1 MMGTAGSAAG
11 IWIVIVIVIVI
22 VVVAGV
28 AALTAAG
35 RLGLPGGRRHSEK
48 AQAIEPDPGSPGEI
62 LRRRYA
68 AGEID
73 EDEYLR
79 RLSGLSQR

>member
-1 MMGTAGSAAG
+1 MKVLLALIG
-11 IWIVIVIVIVI
+11 IIVILSCVLILVRTWIP
-22 VVVAGV
+22 ARR
-28 AALTAAG
+28 AALAPTD
-35 RLGLPGGRRHSEK
+35 
-48 AQAIEPDPGSPGEI
+48 DPKEI

-79 RLSGLSQR
+79 RMSGLSQDW

>member
-1 MMGTAGSAAG
+1 MRILLTLVG
-11 IWIVIVIVIVI
+11 
-22 VVVAGV
+22 VVVILSCVLILVRTWVSA
-28 AALTAAG
+28 
-35 RLGLPGGRRHSEK
+35 RRRELP
-48 AQAIEPDPGSPGEI
+48 ATDDPKEI

-79 RLSGLSQR
+79 RMSGLSQDW

>member
-1 MMGTAGSAAG
+1 MRVLL
-11 IWIVIVIVIVI
+11 IVGFVIAVLAVIGFGL
-22 VVVAGV
+22 AWFGV
-28 AALTAAG
+28 KMDAL
-35 RLGLPGGRRHSEK
+35 RRRPE
-48 AQAIEPDPGSPGEI
+48 DPKEI

-79 RLSGLSQR
+79 RMSGLSQDW

>member
-1 MMGTAGSAAG
+1 MRVLLPTIGLL
-11 IWIVIVIVIVI
+11 VIVCCVLILVRTWTPR
-22 VVVAGV
+22 GHKELP
-28 AALTAAG
+28 AAD
-35 RLGLPGGRRHSEK
+35 
-48 AQAIEPDPGSPGEI
+48 DPKEI

-79 RLSGLSQR
+79 RMSGLSQDW

>member
-1 MMGTAGSAAG
+1 MGGMMGGAGSAAG
-11 IWIVIVIVIVI
+11 VWVL
-22 VVVAGV
+22 VVFGLVAV
-28 AALTAAG
+28 ALAAAG
-35 RLGLPGGRRHSEK
+35 WLAQSGGTRRGGLVEK
-48 AQAIEPDPGSPGEI
+48 LPAVEETPQAI

-79 RLSGLSQR
+79 RLAGLSQR

>member
-1 MMGTAGSAAG
+1 MIRLLFPLLVLA
-11 IWIVIVIVIVI
+11 VIVG
-22 VVVAGV
+22 AFLLLRASRADRRP
-28 AALTAAG
+28 AAD
-35 RLGLPGGRRHSEK
+35 
-48 AQAIEPDPGSPGEI
+48 EPREI

-79 RLSGLSQR
+79 RMSGLSQDW

>member
-1 MMGTAGSAAG
+1 MIARLAVVLL
-11 IWIVIVIVIVI
+11 VIA
-22 VVVAGV
+22 VVVAV
-28 AALTAAG
+28 V
-35 RLGLPGGRRHSEK
+35 LGLALMFHVSRVRRRFAAE
-48 AQAIEPDPGSPGEI
+48 DPKEI

-79 RLSGLSQR
+79 RMSGLSQDW

>member
-1 MMGTAGSAAG
+1 MMVRIIVLLFVIAVIAMMVLGMARMIRSFSAPKPA
-11 IWIVIVIVIVI
+11 V
-22 VVVAGV
+22 
-28 AALTAAG
+28 
-35 RLGLPGGRRHSEK
+35 
-48 AQAIEPDPGSPGEI
+48 DSPREI

-79 RLSGLSQR
+79 RMSGLSQEW

>member
-1 MMGTAGSAAG
+1 MARFAVALL
-11 IWIVIVIVIVI
+11 
-22 VVVAGV
+22 VVAV
-28 AALTAAG
+28 IAAVV
-35 RLGLPGGRRHSEK
+35 LGLALVARASRTRRGP
-48 AQAIEPDPGSPGEI
+48 APDDPREI

-79 RLSGLSQR
+79 RMSGLSQDW

>member
-1 MMGTAGSAAG
+1 MARFAVALL
-11 IWIVIVIVIVI
+11 
-22 VVVAGV
+22 VVAV
-28 AALTAAG
+28 IAAVVF
-35 RLGLPGGRRHSEK
+35 GLALMVRASRTRRGP
-48 AQAIEPDPGSPGEI
+48 APDDPREI

-79 RLSGLSQR
+79 RMSGLSQDW

>member
-1 MMGTAGSAAG
+1 MMRLLLVLLLITILALVVLNMARKARAA
-11 IWIVIVIVIVI
+11 
-22 VVVAGV
+22 VV
-28 AALTAAG
+28 
-35 RLGLPGGRRHSEK
+35 R
-48 AQAIEPDPGSPGEI
+48 EPLSPPHEDPREI

-79 RLSGLSQR
+79 RMSGLSQDW

>member
-1 MMGTAGSAAG
+1 MARLAVALL
-11 IWIVIVIVIVI
+11 
-22 VVVAGV
+22 VVAV
-28 AALTAAG
+28 IAAVV
-35 RLGLPGGRRHSEK
+35 LGLALMAHASRVRSRP
-48 AQAIEPDPGSPGEI
+48 APDDPKEI

-79 RLSGLSQR
+79 RMSGLSQDW

>member
-1 MMGTAGSAAG
+1 MGGMMGDTGSAAG
-11 IWIVIVIVIVI
+11 LWALAVIVLAL
-22 VVVAGV
+22 VALAV
-28 AALTAAG
+28 AG
-35 RLGLPGGRRHSEK
+35 RLALAGRARR
-48 AQAIEPDPGSPGEI
+48 ARPAPLGNPAGDTPGEI

-79 RLSGLSQR
+79 RLAGLSQR

>member
-1 MMGTAGSAAG
+1 MTRIVLFLFIIAA
-11 IWIVIVIVIVI
+11 VAA
-22 VVVAGV
+22 VVLGV
-28 AALTAAG
+28 ALVLRAS
-35 RLGLPGGRRHSEK
+35 RRPKPVSD
-48 AQAIEPDPGSPGEI
+48 DPREI

-79 RLSGLSQR
+79 RMSGLSQDW

>member
-1 MMGTAGSAAG
+1 MTR
-11 IWIVIVIVIVI
+11 IVLFLFIIA
-22 VVVAGV
+22 VVAAVVLGV
-28 AALTAAG
+28 ALVLRAS
-35 RLGLPGGRRHSEK
+35 RRPKPVSD
-48 AQAIEPDPGSPGEI
+48 DPREI

-79 RLSGLSQR
+79 RMSGLSQDW